1 MDANM
6 QSVLGNMHGRIGTAA
21 YPLRV
26 HTWSED
32 RVHANKQTIWN
43 QKSMYMEELYMA
55 KVKGPCHGRGHAESI
70 WISPCIW
77 IANVRGTWLFHLVPP
92 FPLPKNHTNH
102 QNFPPGTTPSH
113 CCSRQVASY
122 LYSRAWN
129 RHVSFRKFRE
139 GNRRREWETTL
150 CN

>member
-55 KVKGPCHGRGHAESI
+55 KVKDHAM
-70 WISPCIW
+70 
-77 IANVRGTWLFHLVPP
+77 V
-92 FPLPKNHTNH
+92 
-102 QNFPPGTTPSH
+102 
-113 CCSRQVASY
+113 VAMLRVYGSV
-122 LYSRAWN
+122 
-129 RHVSFRKFRE
+129 HVY
-139 GNRRREWETTL
+139 G
-150 CN
+150 